1 MFKKWMMYGLYVWIV
16 VFLAS
21 GKGCK
26 QVANIQKLVHLDG
39 LDMFGF
45 VGRNP
50 LFFDFQGFP
59 ALESTWNLHR
69 TENHEE
75 EQLVDQP
82 FANLHGQQVHRLLS
96 WNNLEYVFFPCL
108 MIYKEAQPHVI
119 PPTTPFGFRSHD
131 VAWQGQ
137 ECQLKCRKPYSGLGA
152 AWLPLDACPVTWSEG
167 NKCNNGVH
175 GYRWYRWSS

>member
-1 MFKKWMMYGLYVWIV
+1 MYGLYVWIV

-82 FANLHGQQVHRLLS
+82 SNLHGQQVHRLLS
-96 WNNLEYVFFPCL
+96 WNNMEYVFFPCL
-108 MIYKEAQPHVI
+108 MIYKEAPPHVI
-119 PPTTPFGFRSHD
+119 PHNPIRPHSVSGRMARPRMSAEMSKTLQWSGRGL
-131 VAWQGQ
+131 VAIGRLS
-137 ECQLKCRKPYSGLGA
+137 CDMK
-152 AWLPLDACPVTWSEG
+152 
-167 NKCNNGVH
+167 
-175 GYRWYRWSS
+175 